1 MAAPDVVD
9 HRKVVR
15 FHLSTIRGIG
25 NPDDYII
32 PPNPNPQPPPAK
44 VNISLTMP
52 FPQLPED
59 VQNQILP
66 MLGLQPS
73 VELQHESTLNAVE
86 KMSKAADHAKN
97 LLSPAEEPEQN
108 QSVTSVAPKAMQ
120 TKVAGA

>member
-1 MAAPDVVD
+1 MGHP
-9 HRKVVR
+9 R
-15 FHLSTIRGIG
+15 TIRGIG

-32 PPNPNPQPPPAK
+32 PQNPNPQPPPAK

-97 LLSPAEEPEQN
+97 LLSPAEEPAQSDQN
-108 QSVTSVAPKAMQ
+108 STSAAPKAMQ
-120 TKVAGA
+120 TKVAGV